1 MLPFGMV
8 IKPSTLLNTVLG
20 FSLMGA
26 LVPVLPSFAAAD
38 LQTIQQRGRL
48 IVAVKED
55 VRPLG
60 FRGADGQLQGL
71 EIEVAQRL
79 AQELFGRKDAVEWQ
93 PVDNQDRL
101 TAVIDGKADI
111 AIAHVTGTP
120 LRARLVSL
128 SVPYYLDGTA
138 LVVRNASVPRLAD
151 LSKRSIA
158 VLEGSSA
165 IAILRYRL
173 PQANLISVPSYK
185 AAHALLEKGDAIAFA
200 GDATVLAGWVQEF
213 PSYRLLT
220 PTLSAEPL
228 CIVMPKGVQYTDLHT
243 RINQII
249 ARWTAEGWLQERA
262 AYWGLP

>member
-1 MLPFGMV
+1 MV
-8 IKPSTLLNTVLG
+8 VKAATLLSTVLG
-20 FSLMGA
+20 FSFMGA
-26 LVPVLPSFAAAD
+26 LVSVLPSLAAAD

-48 IVAVKED
+48 IVAVKND

-71 EIEVAQRL
+71 EIEIAQRL
-79 AQELFGRKDAVEWQ
+79 AQELLGRKDAVEWQ
-93 PVDNQDRL
+93 SVVNQDRL

-138 LVVRNASVPRLAD
+138 LITRDTSVQRLAD
-151 LSKRSIA
+151 IGKGSIA
-158 VLEGSSA
+158 VLDGSSA
-165 IAILRYRL
+165 IATLRYRL
-173 PQANLISVPSYK
+173 PDANLISVASYE

-200 GDATVLAGWVQEF
+200 GDATVLAGWVHEF

-228 CIVMPKGVQYTDLHT
+228 CIVMPKGLQYTDLHT

-249 ARWTAEGWLQERA
+249 ARWIAEGWLQERA
-262 AYWGLP
+262 TYWGLP

>member
-1 MLPFGMV
+1 MA
-8 IKPSTLLNTVLG
+8 IKPSTLLSTVLS
-20 FSLMGA
+20 FMGA
-26 LVPVLPSFAAAD
+26 LLPVFPCFASD

-48 IVAVKED
+48 IVAIKDD

-60 FRGADGQLQGL
+60 FRDANGRLQGL

-79 AQELFGRKDAVEWQ
+79 AQELLGRKDAVEWQ
-93 PVDNQDRL
+93 PVVNRDRL
-101 TAVIDGKADI
+101 TAVMDGKADI

-120 LRARLVSL
+120 LRSRLVSL

-138 LVVRNASVPRLAD
+138 LISRDASIQRLAD
-151 LSKRSIA
+151 LEKRSIA

-173 PQANLISVPSYK
+173 PDANLISVASYQ

-200 GDATVLAGWVQEF
+200 GDATVLAGWVHEF
-213 PSYRLLT
+213 PAYRLLS

-228 CIVMPKGVQYTDLHT
+228 CIVMPKGLQYNDLHT

-249 ARWTAEGWLQERA
+249 ARWTAEGWLRERA
-262 AYWGLP
+262 AHWGLP